1 MMEAKLKKQLQHLD
15 GVEVDWNVMLT
26 GHTSL
31 RVGGP
36 VSCLLRPLNLAGLQT
51 AVQVLNTNHHPYFIL
66 GRGTNILVRDGGSR
80 AAAISLESGFSQIEH
95 LDSAGRVKVGAGMR
109 LNRLLRFCL
118 KEALS
123 GLEFIAGIP
132 GSVGGALRMNAG
144 THAGEMADVC
154 EAVLLLLSDGGL
166 SRLSGSQLRF
176 SYRSLELPPNSVVLE
191 AEFSLTPSSREH
203 IRDKIRALLNT
214 RKDKQPWRL
223 PSAGSVFKNPEG
235 DYAGRLI
242 EQCGLKGT
250 RRGGAEISPGHANVI
265 VNNGGASAE
274 DVLALM
280 RVMYRAVKT
289 EFGVSLE
296 PELLL
301 AGSLRGRWQNLL
313 DAS

>member
-15 GVEVDWNVMLT
+15 GVEVEWNVLLT

-51 AVQVLNTNHHPYFIL
+51 AVQVLNKNHHP
-66 GRGTNILVRDGGSR
+66 
-80 AAAISLESGFSQIEH
+80 
-95 LDSAGRVKVGAGMR
+95 
-109 LNRLLRFCL
+109 

-154 EAVLLLLSDGGL
+154 EAVLLLHSDGGL

-223 PSAGSVFKNPEG
+223 PSAGSVFKNPPG
-235 DYAGRLI
+235 DFAGRLI
-242 EQCGLKGT
+242 EAAGLKGI
-250 RRGGAEISPGHANVI
+250 RVGDAQISTKHANFI
-265 VNNGGASAE
+265 VNRGQARAS
-274 DVLALM
+274 DILALIQLAQEK
-280 RVMYRAVKT
+280 VAH
-289 EFGVSLE
+289 EFGVQLE
-296 PELLL
+296 LEIEVV
-301 AGSLRGRWQNLL
+301 GNNHNT
-313 DAS
+313 

>member
-1 MMEAKLKKQLQHLD
+1 MTMEAKLKKQIQHLD

-51 AVQVLNTNHHPYFIL
+51 AVQVLNKNHHPYFIL
-66 GRGTNILVRDGGSR
+66 GRGTNLLVRDGGSR

-154 EAVLLLLSDGGL
+154 TPLFVPQPRTAAKLC
-166 SRLSGSQLRF
+166 GS
-176 SYRSLELPPNSVVLE
+176 
-191 AEFSLTPSSREH
+191 
-203 IRDKIRALLNT
+203 
-214 RKDKQPWRL
+214 
-223 PSAGSVFKNPEG
+223 
-235 DYAGRLI
+235 
-242 EQCGLKGT
+242 
-250 RRGGAEISPGHANVI
+250 
-265 VNNGGASAE
+265 
-274 DVLALM
+274 
-280 RVMYRAVKT
+280 
-289 EFGVSLE
+289 
-296 PELLL
+296 
-301 AGSLRGRWQNLL
+301 
-313 DAS
+313 